1 MSDLSILHDLLNSN
15 SLDVNF
21 DVNCDMF
28 LGFEDVV

>member
-1 MSDLSILHDLLNSN
+1 MSDLSILHDLLKSK

-21 DVNCDMF
+21 DVMF